1 MGVHDS
7 VRNHPE
13 WSTLA
18 GLVRDLAFL
27 DGGHDAAFTLASGK
41 QSRWFFDTK
50 PVMMHPQAAAIMGS
64 LLNLRIQ
71 AMGGDFVGGLELG
84 AVRWQRSLSHQPTQ
98 HPVYGDS

>member
-71 AMGGDFVGGLELG
+71 AMGATSLEGLNWEPS
-84 AVRWQRSLSHQPTQ
+84 RWQRSLSHQPTQ
-98 HPVYGDS
+98 HPVYGVS